1 LDAAV
6 AGLMACKFR
15 NTGQTCISANRISVQ
30 DGVFDIFV
38 EKLASAVR
46 ALVVGDA
53 LALSTQQGPL
63 INAAALRKVSGLV
76 EDAVV
81 QGAQV
86 VVGGGAHRRG
96 GLYFQPTVLTK
107 VSTKARLWHEEIFG
121 PVAAVQRFLDES
133 EVVAQANN
141 TPYGLAGYFYSRDVG
156 RAWRVAEALEVG
168 IVGVNE
174 GFISTELA
182 PFGGV
187 KESGVGREGSKY
199 GIEDYLETKYIC
211 FGGLG

>member
-1 LDAAV
+1 
-6 AGLMACKFR
+6 
-15 NTGQTCISANRISVQ
+15 
-30 DGVFDIFV
+30 VFDVFV

-53 LALSTQQGPL
+53 LVPGTQQGPL
-63 INAAALRKVSGLV
+63 INAAALCKVSSLV
-76 EDAVV
+76 DDAAS
-81 QGAQV
+81 QSAQV
-86 VVGGGAHRRG
+86 VVGGSAHERG
-96 GLYFQPTVLTK
+96 GLYFQPTVLTN
-107 VSTKARLWHEEIFG
+107 VSTKARLWREEIFG

-211 FGGLG
+211 FGGLGAR